1 VPQRWVP
8 ERWVPERWVPE
19 RWVPERW
26 VMVSGFTQTHTAWRP
41 VRVEGERLL
50 RGAPRA
56 ATFVEAAHLLEAPRA
71 SGAPEPTTYVGYSQG
86 GRLCLQLAL
95 DRPDA
100 VQRLVLVSASPGIAD
115 AEARAA
121 RVDADEHLAQEI
133 ERDGID
139 AFLER
144 WLAQPLFATLPRERS
159 GIEERRKANT
169 VDWLTYQL
177 RVLGQGVQP
186 SNWPRLG
193 ELAMPVLL
201 IVGELDTKYVGI
213 VHEMAEA
220 IPEARVEIVAGA
232 GHACHLEQPDVVAH
246 LLASWRG
253 SA

>member
-1 VPQRWVP
+1 
-8 ERWVPERWVPE
+8 
-19 RWVPERW
+19 
-26 VMVSGFTQTHTAWRP
+26 MVSGFTQTHTAWRP
-41 VRVEGERLL
+41 VRVEGQRLL

-56 ATFVEAAHLLEAPRA
+56 TTFVEAAHALEAAPA
-71 SGAPEPTTYVGYSQG
+71 SRSGTEPGSPEPTTYVGYSQG

-100 VQRLVLVSASPGIAD
+100 VQRLALVSASPGIAD
-115 AEARAA
+115 PGARAA
-121 RVDADEHLAQEI
+121 RADADEQLAQEI

-139 AFLER
+139 AFLDR

-186 SNWPRLG
+186 SNWDRLP

-201 IVGELDTKYVGI
+201 IVGELDEKYVDI
-213 VHEMAEA
+213 AHRMAAA
-220 IPEARVEIVAGA
+220 IPHARVEIVAGA
-232 GHACHLEQPDVVAH
+232 GHACHLEQPAVVAH
-246 LLASWRG
+246 LLASWPL

>member
-1 VPQRWVP
+1 
-8 ERWVPERWVPE
+8 
-19 RWVPERW
+19 
-26 VMVSGFTQTHTAWRP
+26 MVSGFTQTHQAWRP

-56 ATFVEAAHLLEAPRA
+56 TSFVEAARALEAPG
-71 SGAPEPTTYVGYSQG
+71 SSEPTTYVGYSQG

-100 VQRLVLVSASPGIAD
+100 VQRLALVSASPGID
-115 AEARAA
+115 DPDARAA
-121 RVDADEHLAQEI
+121 RLDADEHLAHEI

-139 AFLER
+139 AFLDR

-186 SNWPRLG
+186 SNWDRLP
-193 ELAMPVLL
+193 ELPMPVLL
-201 IVGELDTKYVGI
+201 IVGELDEKYVDI
-213 VHEMAEA
+213 AQRMEAA
-220 IPEARVEIVAGA
+220 IPHARVEIVAGA
-232 GHACHLEQPDVVAH
+232 GHACHLEQPAAVAH
-246 LLASWRG
+246 LLASWPR

>member
-1 VPQRWVP
+1 MDS
-8 ERWVPERWVPE
+8 ERWVPDRWVPD
-19 RWVPERW
+19 RW

-56 ATFVEAAHLLEAPRA
+56 TSFVEAAHAIEAPKADVR
-71 SGAPEPTTYVGYSQG
+71 SGTQPAEPTTYVGYSQG

-95 DRPDA
+95 DRPEA
-100 VQRLVLVSASPGIAD
+100 VQRLALVSASPGIAD
-115 AEARAA
+115 ADARAA
-121 RVDADEHLAQEI
+121 RVDADELLAQEI

-186 SNWPRLG
+186 SNWDRLG
-193 ELAMPVLL
+193 ELTMPVLL

-213 VHEMAEA
+213 AHEMAAA
-220 IPEARVEIVAGA
+220 IPGARVEIVTGA

-246 LLASWRG
+246 LLASWPR